1 MAIGVQATGHGGLQQ
16 ACQRCPHRQSQSKA
30 SIQVSPNET
39 SCVAAPAAASIAR
52 PCVRAWVCRQP
63 VSQSR
68 GSDARAMHV
77 HRTQAG
83 SHEDGPGKADKKQEI
98 EKSMNSSRFFHA
110 FGSVFAL
117 SFLLLDFQFLLTFR
131 VRLGVPAIVR
141 LGRGWWVASLYV
153 SLFGTEL
160 GKKDTHIP
168 QRAGTLFRMRSG
180 FYVEVSFLFQN
191 NYIPERSCWRTSN

>member
-1 MAIGVQATGHGGLQQ
+1 
-16 ACQRCPHRQSQSKA
+16 
-30 SIQVSPNET
+30 
-39 SCVAAPAAASIAR
+39 
-52 PCVRAWVCRQP
+52 
-63 VSQSR
+63 
-68 GSDARAMHV
+68 
-77 HRTQAG
+77 
-83 SHEDGPGKADKKQEI
+83 
-98 EKSMNSSRFFHA
+98 MNSSRFFHA

-117 SFLLLDFQFLLTFR
+117 SFLLLDFQFLLTFG